1 MDNELLQRTST
12 ELQLCVLYRCRVSN
26 FTRQHLTRMVF
37 PWPPAEP
44 HLYVV
49 SGRMEG
55 VVRPWR
61 NAESMH
67 TTLVM
72 TRRDC

>member
-12 ELQLCVLYRCRVSN
+12 ELHLRFIPMQSQQLYPSASHTHGLPMATSRA
-26 FTRQHLTRMVF
+26 T
-37 PWPPAEP
+37 
-44 HLYVV
+44 LYVV
-49 SGRMEG
+49 SGQAEKR
-55 VVRPWR
+55 VRPWR
-61 NAESMH
+61 SAESMH